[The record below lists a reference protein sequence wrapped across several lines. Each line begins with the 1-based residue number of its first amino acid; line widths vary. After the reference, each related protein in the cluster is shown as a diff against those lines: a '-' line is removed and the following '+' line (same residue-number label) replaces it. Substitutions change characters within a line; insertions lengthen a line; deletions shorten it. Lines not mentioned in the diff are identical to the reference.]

1 MSILFQ
7 AHGGGSAE
15 QIDLGEDADDAD
27 HMITAE
33 EGLRVAMA
41 RQQRACTA
49 GRPGSFSRL
58 ASSSRSSIP
67 M

>member
-1 MSILFQ
+1 MRSGLIPEMSILFQ

-41 RQQRACTA
+41 RQ
-49 GRPGSFSRL
+49 
-58 ASSSRSSIP
+58 
-67 M
+67 